1 MQKGLVSIITP
12 CYNTGEIIHR
22 LLDSILEQDYPSVEM
37 LVVDDG
43 STDNSRKVILS
54 YISIFEKRGYSLE
67 YYYQS
72 NQGQSAAINNAL
84 KWVKGEFLTWPDSD
98 DFYNRPDAISSFV
111 DKFNELDDEYGAV
124 RCFPTYID
132 ERKMTGRV
140 RTDGVDLG
148 DGQFYNCL
156 YSRKFMWGAGNY
168 MIRTY
173 ALDKVNPSR
182 EIYADKDAGQNWQ
195 LFLPLLFSFKCYTLA
210 NSYFSVLE
218 RSESHSRGQYK
229 SYNQE
234 ISKISSYENTI
245 LYTLDRIND
254 LGDSE
259 KGRLKEIIRIKY
271 LRERLNV
278 SFKYYKKND
287 IELFSKKLS
296 VFDRLTF
303 KEYLLKVVSKM
314 PWLYMLLR
322 TIVVKAKRVLE

>member
-12 CYNTGEIIHR
+12 CYNTGKIIHR
-22 LLDSILEQDYPSVEM
+22 LLDSILEQDYPFIEM

-43 STDNSRKVILS
+43 STDNSKKVILS

-84 KWVKGEFLTWPDSD
+84 KWVKGEFLAWPDSD

-111 DKFNELDDEYGAV
+111 NKFNELDDEYGAV

-148 DGQFYNCL
+148 DDQFYNCL
-156 YSRKFMWGAGNY
+156 YSQKFMWGAGNY
-168 MIRTY
+168 MIKSC

-182 EIYADKDAGQNWQ
+182 KIYVSKDAGQNWQ
-195 LFLPLLFSFKCYTLA
+195 IFLPLLFSFKCYTLA
-210 NSYFSVLE
+210 NSYFCVLE

-254 LGDSE
+254 LCDSE
-259 KGRLKEIIRIKY
+259 KERLKEIIRVKY
-271 LRERLNV
+271 LRERLRV
-278 SFKYYKKND
+278 SLKYCNQKNID
-287 IELFSKKLS
+287 FFLQKLS
-296 VFDRLTF
+296 VSDKLTF
-303 KEYLLKVVSKM
+303 NEHLLRIVIKI
-314 PWLYMLLR
+314 PWLYMVLR
-322 TIVVKAKRVLE
+322 NLVLKVKQVLK